1 VIAGWLIAGG
11 AAPIWA
17 QSAAPAAHVAV
28 FQSQDAAPF
37 KSVRHGFRDALAAR
51 RVRAR
56 LKLHTIGKR
65 ANIPAALADEQSA
78 AAPDLVFAIGPKA
91 ARAAIARFDTAPI
104 VAVLVRDPDLLENTP
119 NATGVLFD
127 YTVETQLQWMRKLLP
142 SRTQVGVLFSKKN
155 NKRIES
161 ADKAAKNL
169 GLDLLPQQVHRPRD
183 LPLALRELA
192 RDADLIWAPSDRTV
206 VNENTTKQFIVFSFQ
221 NRIPLSGDS
230 TGLVKAGALFSL
242 ERDYAD
248 IGKQAGELAARILGG
263 TAPSTLP
270 SQPPRRLLYS
280 VNLKTAR
287 HMRIQLSDE
296 VVQNAARAF
305 E

>member
-1 VIAGWLIAGG
+1 
-11 AAPIWA
+11 
-17 QSAAPAAHVAV
+17 V
-28 FQSQDAAPF
+28 FQSQDVAPF
-37 KSVRHGFRDALAAR
+37 KSVRQGFRNSLAAL

-56 LKLHTIGKR
+56 IKLYTIGR
-65 ANIPAALADEQSA
+65 RGSIPAAVADEQSTT
-78 AAPDLVFAIGPKA
+78 APDLVFAIGPKA
-91 ARAAIARFDTAPI
+91 ARAAIERFDTTPI
-104 VAVLVRDPDLLENTP
+104 VAVLVRDPAQLEGAP

-142 SRTQVGVLFSKKN
+142 NRTQVGVLFSKKN
-155 NKRIES
+155 DKRIRA
-161 ADKAAKNL
+161 ADKVAKDL

-206 VNENTTKQFIVFSFQ
+206 INENTAKQFIVFSFQ

-248 IGKQAGELAARILGG
+248 IGKQAGELAAQILGG
-263 TAPSTLP
+263 AAPATLP
-270 SQPPRRLLYS
+270 PEPPRRLLYS